1 MPERNITVL
10 GIHDGHN
17 ASACL
22 LRNGEIIAAI
32 SEERLSR
39 VKNDAGYPKRAVDSV
54 LETSRCS
61 SDEIDIVALSTKF
74 MHPREFYFNWDWY
87 RAGYSKQLL
96 DSFLRGLKGR
106 RLKRRL
112 KERYAEI
119 TQHLKIPAD
128 KIVVIEHHLAHAA
141 TAYYGSPWSHSERVL
156 VLTLDGSG
164 DGICSTVNIGE
175 GGKLNRI
182 AQTKNNASIGKIYSR
197 ITYLLGMKPW
207 EHEYKL
213 TGLAPYADET
223 GVTKSYQVLNSLV
236 NINEGQLTFQ
246 NPSHLSTNY
255 CYQFLKTKLENHR
268 FDWIAGAAQKLTEDL
283 VTKWVRNAINHTG
296 IHKIACAG
304 GVFMNVK
311 VNLHLLELEEVE
323 DLFVFP
329 SCGDEST
336 AIGAAYAAYAEYLH
350 RNSNG
355 AVIKP
360 LGALY
365 LGPEFSDEEIRKAI
379 DTAGL
384 TEKYSV
390 QPRTD
395 INELAPELLAS
406 GKIVARFDGRMEW
419 GARALGNRSIL
430 ADPRNTEIV
439 REINAAIKQRD
450 FWMPFA
456 PTILYEN
463 QAKYSVNPKAVK
475 APYMVLA
482 FQTTEAARTELAS
495 AMHPYD
501 FTIRPQVLEEKVNPA
516 FYQIIKRFEQLTGV
530 SGVLNTSFNL
540 HGEPIVCTPQDAI
553 TTFENS
559 GLNYLALGKF
569 LISK

>member
-1 MPERNITVL
+1 ML

-39 VKNDAGYPKRAVDSV
+39 VKNDAGYPRRAVDSV
-54 LETSRCS
+54 LEMSNCAP
-61 SDEIDIVALSTKF
+61 DDIDVVALSTRF
-74 MHPREFYFNWDWY
+74 MHPREFYFRWDWY
-87 RAGYSKQLL
+87 RIGYGKQLL
-96 DSFLRGLKGR
+96 DSFLRGFRGR
-106 RLKRRL
+106 RLKKRL
-112 KERYAEI
+112 RERKIEI

-141 TAYYGSPWSHSERVL
+141 TAYYGCPWSNSEKVL

-164 DGICSTVNIGE
+164 DGICSTVSIGE
-175 GGKLNRI
+175 SGRLNRI
-182 AQTKNNASIGKIYSR
+182 AETKNNASIGKVYSR

-213 TGLAPYADET
+213 TGLAPYADEK
-223 GVTKSYQVLNSLV
+223 GVTKSYQVLSSLV
-236 NINEGQLTFQ
+236 NIGEGELTFR
-246 NPSHLSTNY
+246 NPHHLSANY
-255 CYQFLKTKLENHR
+255 CYEFLKSNLENHR

-283 VTKWVRNAINHTG
+283 VTTWVRNAVKHTG
-296 IHKIACAG
+296 IRKVACAG

-311 VNLHLLELEEVE
+311 VNLHILELEEVE

-336 AIGAAYAAYAEYLH
+336 SIGAAYVVYTEYLSQNDDEP
-350 RNSNG
+350 R
-355 AVIKP
+355 IEP

-365 LGPEFSDEEIRKAI
+365 LGPAFSEDEIKKAI
-379 DTAGL
+379 HSAGL
-384 TEKYSV
+384 EEKYSV
-390 QPRTD
+390 QLRED
-395 INELAPELLAS
+395 INELIPELLAS
-406 GKIVARFDGRMEW
+406 GKIVARFDGRTEW

-430 ADPRNTEIV
+430 ADPRNSQIV
-439 REINAAIKQRD
+439 RELNAVIKQRD

-463 QAKYSVNPKAVK
+463 QSKYSVNPKMVK

-482 FQTTEAARTELAS
+482 FQTTEQGRTELVS

-501 FTIRPQVLEEKVNPA
+501 FTIRPQVLEEKVNPD
-516 FYQIIKRFEQLTGV
+516 YYRIIKRFEELTGV

-540 HGEPIVCTPQDAI
+540 HGEPIVYTPSDAI
-553 TTFENS
+553 RTFENS
-559 GLNYLALGKF
+559 GLNYLALGRF
-569 LISK
+569 LITK